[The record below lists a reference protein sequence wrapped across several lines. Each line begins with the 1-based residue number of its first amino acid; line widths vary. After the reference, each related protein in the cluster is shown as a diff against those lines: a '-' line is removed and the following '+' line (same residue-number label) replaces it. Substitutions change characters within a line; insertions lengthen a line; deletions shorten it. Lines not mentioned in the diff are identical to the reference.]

1 MSRSREV
8 VRQWQVLRSLAA
20 SRHGLTVDALAS
32 EQGVTS
38 RTVRRDLAALERAGF
53 PLFQETGGERLRW
66 RIDVRGLAG
75 LDAGFSLV
83 ELCALYFGRATL
95 DSLAGAP
102 FHEELSRTF
111 ARFEH
116 GLAPGMRAFLDR
128 LPQVVGAKQT
138 GGKRALARHRER
150 VTQLLEASVQCR
162 KVRMRY
168 YSLTSGRAKD
178 YDLDPLRVVYAEGG
192 LYLIAHVAEY
202 GEARTFAIE
211 RIESLTVRDE
221 RFTTAAP
228 SSNAFAHS
236 LGAFSGAPERVEVV
250 VDRRHAAYVAER
262 EWHPSQK
269 MRQLPDGSVRV
280 ELEVSI
286 DWALRRWILGFGAQ
300 IRVIAPSSLADDIL
314 DELDAART
322 QYTPGL
328 DLDLDPPRT
337 AWDLTSQQA
346 LPFAEFQRLSL
357 VGEGRS

>member
-1 MSRSREV
+1 MPRSREV

-20 SRHGLTVDALAS
+20 SHHGLTVDALAA

-53 PLFQETGGERLRW
+53 PLFQEAGGDRLRW
-66 RIDVRGLAG
+66 KVEARSLAG

-95 DSLAGAP
+95 ESLAGAP

-116 GLAPGMRAFLDR
+116 GLAPGMRTFLDR
-128 LPQVVGAKQT
+128 LPLVVGAKQT
-138 GGKRALARHRER
+138 GGKRALTRHRER

-178 YDLDPLRVVYAEGG
+178 YNVDPLRVVYAEGG
-192 LYLIAHVAEY
+192 LYLTAHVAEY

-211 RIESLTVRDE
+211 RIESLTVREE
-221 RFTTAAP
+221 RFTTPAP

-250 VDRRHAAYVAER
+250 VDRRLAAYVAER
-262 EWHPSQK
+262 EWHPTQK
-269 MRQLPDGSVRV
+269 VHLSPDGSLRV
-280 ELEVSI
+280 ELHVAI
-286 DWALRRWILGFGAQ
+286 DWALRRWILGFGSQ

-314 DELDAART
+314 DELDAARM
-322 QYTPGL
+322 QYESHL
-328 DLDLDPPRT
+328 DFDQPPAT
-337 AWDLTSQQA
+337 WDLASQRP
-346 LPFAEFQRLSL
+346 LPFAECQRLSL
-357 VGEGRS
+357 AGEGRS